1 MRETDIDREKRER
14 EKGTEKDREKETAKE
29 TEKEDRKSEIHRENE
44 KHFFSMITLIKETS
58 EPN

>member
-1 MRETDIDREKRER
+1 MNDFSAQI

-29 TEKEDRKSEIHRENE
+29 TEKEDRKSEIHRENA